1 MPAKKCAKNT
11 KKWCTAKSKK
21 KSFRLDKCARTCM
34 KYCDAAKDKAYKKK
48 CCDAAPG
55 PSEPDT
61 GTGTEGTGTEGTE
74 GTGTEGTGTS
84 SESEPECVDTVPTK
98 KCAENP
104 NTKKWCTAKSK
115 KKSFRLDKCARTCM
129 KYCDAAKDKAYKK
142 KCCK

>member
-1 MPAKKCAKNT
+1 
-11 KKWCTAKSKK
+11 
-21 KSFRLDKCARTCM
+21 M

-142 KCCK
+142 KCCDAAPGPSEPDTGTGTEGTGTEGTEGTGTE